1 MLTQGRSPYSSASS
15 DVTCRWAPFVA
26 VASGARPRWMAPI
39 GRRKPSASTRHF
51 AGQRISIRMT
61 TNVAQANGGY
71 PIVSRYWEVVP
82 VERLN
87 RSRMRRQIGNRK
99 CRSNR
104 CIGSVA
110 RLRRY
115 RCMTGSSN
123 HLTAEW
129 VCVAPTNW
137 SWCRTSLLSH
147 LAATAS
153 VLPYRDELKATH
165 RMVTGAPRDCGLLSP
180 LDPLSE
186 QLGLEYMIVVERCT
200 GDHQFLC
207 EPPKWRHDVRY
218 VWVVIAYGDLP
229 SVFGD
234 TVRVRNCFWDLPLGD
249 GVRRCLVHR
258 DTGYR
263 FEMSRDE
270 LPSDGVVA
278 YRSGIGI
285 QSAGIVGCA
294 RSDRYPHCSHMY
306 RVGRH
311 HPRTSYRVYI
321 GVLASHF
328 KARVRD
334 PTIVKLYLTRRDPAK
349 RSAAMLMTSCARP
362 LEPYANRYLHS
373 KQQAPL
379 RAAARFVECLTG
391 SRKNSQHGQHK
402 LGRNGNRVQ
411 WSNANYGPYQLRL
424 SLGVRSTCSIEDQ
437 VQTPS
442 PLPSQPQQVRRRRLW
457 RKNATSHESCFY
469 VDGVAQPANTR
480 FGNGYCSRG
489 SLVPIRRK

>member
-1 MLTQGRSPYSSASS
+1 MLTQGRSPYNSASS
-15 DVTCRWAPFVA
+15 DVTCRWAPIV
-26 VASGARPRWMAPI
+26 VVVSGPPPGWMAPI

-51 AGQRISIRMT
+51 PCQRISIPST
-61 TNVAQANGGY
+61 TNVGQANGGY
-71 PIVSRYWEVVP
+71 SIVSRYWQVMP

-87 RSRMRRQIGNRK
+87 RSRMRRQIANRK
-99 CRSNR
+99 CRSKR

-115 RCMTGSSN
+115 RCMMGSSN
-123 HLTAEW
+123 HLTAGW

-147 LAATAS
+147 LGATAS
-153 VLPYRDELKATH
+153 VVPYRDELKAAH
-165 RMVTGAPRDCGLLSP
+165 RMVTGEPRDCGLLSP

-186 QLGLEYMIVVERCT
+186 QLGMEYMIVAERCR
-200 GDHQFLC
+200 GDHRFLRQ
-207 EPPKWRHDVRY
+207 PPKWRHDVRY
-218 VWVVIAYGDLP
+218 VGVVVAYGDLP
-229 SVFGD
+229 SVFAD
-234 TVRVRNCFWDLPLGD
+234 TVRVENYFCDLSLRD

-270 LPSDGVVA
+270 LSGDAMVA
-278 YRSGIGI
+278 YRGGIGI
-285 QSAGIVGCA
+285 QSAGIVGCG
-294 RSDRYPHCSHMY
+294 RSDRYPRWSHMY
-306 RVGRH
+306 RDGRH

-321 GVLASHF
+321 AVLASHF
-328 KARVRD
+328 TAHVRD
-334 PTIVKLYLTRRDPAK
+334 PTIAKLYVNRRSPAK
-349 RSAAMLMTSCARP
+349 QSAALLMTSGARP

-373 KQQAPL
+373 KQRAPL

-391 SRKNSQHGQHK
+391 SRKNSQHGQQK

-411 WSNANYGPYQLRL
+411 WSNATYTPYQFRL
-424 SLGVRSTCSIEDQ
+424 SLGVRSTWSIEDQ

-442 PLPSQPQQVRRRRLW
+442 PLPSQPQHVRRTRPW
-457 RKNATSHESCFY
+457 RKNATSHGSGFY

-480 FGNGYCSRG
+480 LGER
-489 SLVPIRRK
+489 LLQ